1 MSWSSGL
8 KRKKNNG
15 RVYWGNHMGR
25 TRGDLSVKFH
35 GTVGGDQDFKDPIPR
50 FSNREMISHGV
61 QEGQRVNTEAERQ
74 SSHH

>member
-25 TRGDLSVKFH
+25 TWGDLSVKFH